1 MHPFLV
7 KTSNDGFHLFSIR
20 ISTTFTQ
27 CNHLTNQVSESEI
40 QFFQTLSR
48 TLLEVLKPKLQHFEL
63 VLLCL
68 FRTSTQIVY
77 HLPCILSCPGT
88 PQLALNRVWSG
99 TYDDVSGLSI
109 KSKPLGF
116 FRSPF
121 TPVFGL
127 SDNNNLVLFR
137 RSGCI
142 VVCPWT
148 RGTDDLYL
156 DGTIIDDSHHFIT
169 DSF

>member
-20 ISTTFTQ
+20 ISTTFTK
-27 CNHLTNQVSESEI
+27 CSHLTDQGSESEI
-40 QFFQTLSR
+40 QFFKRLSG
-48 TLLEVLKPKLQHFEL
+48 TLLEVLKPKFQHFEL

-68 FRTSTQIVY
+68 FRTGTQILY
-77 HLPCILSCPGT
+77 HLPCFLCRLCT
-88 PQLALNRVWSG
+88 PQLTLNRVWSG

-109 KSKPLGF
+109 KTKPLGF

-148 RGTDDLYL
+148 RGTDNLYL
-156 DGTIIDDSHHFIT
+156 DGTIIDDSHHLIT

>member
-20 ISTTFTQ
+20 ISTTFTK
-27 CNHLTNQVSESEI
+27 CSHLTDQGSESEI
-40 QFFQTLSR
+40 QFFKRLSR

-68 FRTSTQIVY
+68 FRTGTQILY
-77 HLPCILSCPGT
+77 HLPCFLCRLCT
-88 PQLALNRVWSG
+88 PQLTLNRVWSG

-109 KSKPLGF
+109 KTKPLGF

-121 TPVFGL
+121 TPVLRLLHNHTLILFIL
-127 SDNNNLVLFR
+127 SCSWVI
-137 RSGCI
+137 S
-142 VVCPWT
+142 PWKGVT
-148 RGTDDLYL
+148 
-156 DGTIIDDSHHFIT
+156 
-169 DSF
+169 